1 MADTGEQVQL
11 SKEQYEL
18 LMKQA
23 ENQEQLLQTLVQMQA
38 QMNAMQEQMKMFA
51 MHFGQMYA
59 AQSIEETLQAMGAL
73 GRQEMQAKACTVY
86 SVDAFDSAKLF
97 TAGADGDRRYFSPEE
112 NSFLAQAIQSKE
124 PLIIQ
129 GQKEGE
135 NILAVPL
142 ENQNGEVIGL
152 ATVQGKDGGFSQQ
165 DIDAFSLQ
173 GGKIG
178 NAFRIGL
185 ENKFLHQKAITDNL
199 THLMNRD
206 GMNEFIRK
214 EVYPRLIHDEP
225 VSVIVFDIDKFKR
238 FNDTYGH
245 DVGDMCLKQVA
256 DTLSSHI
263 RQSPDNGVFRWG
275 GEEMVLILPAD
286 EERAAEI
293 AERLRKTIEA
303 KPLAVSETEHT
314 NITVSGG
321 IAQIRSKA
329 SLELDR
335 DKTLEEFQNAFER
348 ADAALYQAKENGRNQ
363 VVRADGQ
370 SPVKEQKSE
379 KERNVNPMAIPAH
392 GIYERETAQ
401 TIEDCE
407 YLLEALQIDEALQ
420 KRAEEYLQQHGNWS
434 DISASIQEAYCNTA
448 KAIVAEYCPAL
459 TVSFEAQ
466 GYDTLISLTDASG
479 KATVQYEG
487 QSTDELVRALTKD
500 GGVLVAATDEA
511 YGQVTM
517 IPTQAF
523 IKQLDKS
530 FKDSDFSI
538 SDYAKEMIESQIDVN
553 SSATVTLQMD
563 DTAGMSLLLDY
574 SDSQGVMELPESLL
588 ADKIK
593 DRLIR
598 EAFPQITG
606 SEQFVQRFADYAERF
621 RNEHQQHGQETDM
634 SLPADLVDFQM
645 KFGDFYDIRDMQ
657 EVTETEEDFRHRMIQ
672 GTSQALENISKGD
685 TQELENF
692 RDIIQGL
699 TEHQMPEDQAECNAL
714 AEKLLARLDALSP
727 APQKEQE
734 QPLAARTMYTR
745 EIYDKETKLA
755 KDIIEYIDSH
765 AAGQLGDLLG
775 SHSFDS
781 QKNIAALAEMLEH
794 EPDRDSVM
802 RFVDKIGK
810 KDIMNSAVRDE
821 WAENLMYRIAGI
833 QQEQMEMLGQHK
845 YTPEECQEL
854 TVQRAIYNHTV
865 PLVKFGEYTAFNKE
879 EGDVFRSL
887 LMKGEEPLALLTV
900 SKDIKAAMVDL
911 QYDAPDKMNAKEL
924 AQLADAYEE
933 PLKAAFDLSV
943 EFPESYEELDFLD
956 VDPKKNVVKDGNI
969 YRIGFDEADLDT
981 ILTRIGLTQDTGNL
995 DIFVADDMKT
1005 IIVDFVD
1012 SSRSAEVV
1020 PLAFT
1025 ERDMLHDT
1033 IAAFEREAK
1042 ALEQS
1047 AYQFPEG
1054 VYDTIRDMG
1063 SNEHVTLDGYLG
1075 DAVMVITKDADYDTN
1090 RNRIVMDMVGAE
1102 EMNLVTVDFQ
1112 MNGKSIASTYDIH
1125 VSDLESVLT
1134 DIRNGDTGYL
1144 VDESRPLEE
1153 IVKAEHIMTKAEL
1166 DKEGFQLSQ
1175 DINAFAVKNYL
1186 NDLIHPD
1193 DFGKVN
1199 GVRTFSQNPEQ
1210 RDTLLA
1216 LEAAVER
1223 LDADGSAEAARL
1235 IDALQTHR
1243 EHLAEHRL
1251 QHHMDDAERLTLA
1264 VYDVTRDG
1272 FPSARYGD
1280 VEAQRRE
1287 TSEGY
1292 TVGITKGGK
1301 PAAEITFRTEAKTA
1315 SVSFERGLDSR
1326 SEQRISKDF
1335 REIATD
1341 NGYKIHNPPRQQ
1353 ARE

>member
-112 NSFLAQAIQSKE
+112 HSFLAQAIQSKE

-129 GQKEGE
+129 GQEEGE

-348 ADAALYQAKENGRNQ
+348 ADAALYHAKENGRNQ

-392 GIYERETAQ
+392 GIYEGETAQ

-407 YLLEALQIDEALQ
+407 YLLEALQIHNGELQ
-420 KRAEEYLQQHGNWS
+420 KHAEEYLQQHGDWS
-434 DISASIQEAYCNTA
+434 NISASIQEAYCNAA
-448 KAIVAEYCPAL
+448 KAIVAEYYPAL
-459 TVSFEAQ
+459 TVSYELNGA
-466 GYDTLISLTDASG
+466 DTQISITGSTG
-479 KATVQYEG
+479 KVKVPYEG
-487 QSTDELVRALTKD
+487 QSTDELVRALTN
-500 GGVLVAATDEA
+500 GGDMLVVASYEPDR
-511 YGQVTM
+511 QVTM
-517 IPTQAF
+517 IPTDKF
-523 IKQLDKS
+523 INELNDS
-530 FKDSDFSI
+530 FENSEFSI
-538 SDYAKEMIESQIDVN
+538 SDYAEEMLASDSRTVTIQIDESGRMN
-553 SSATVTLQMD
+553 
-563 DTAGMSLLLDY
+563 LLLDFTEG
-574 SDSQGVMELPESLL
+574 QGLMEVSEAIL
-588 ADKIK
+588 ADEMK
-593 DRLIR
+593 DKVIT
-598 EAFPQITG
+598 EAFPQIRG
-606 SEQFVQRFADYAERF
+606 EAKFEREFSSYAEYF
-621 RNEHQQHGQETDM
+621 NKEHLSPDVDA
-634 SLPADLVDFQM
+634 SLAADLVDFQM

-685 TQELENF
+685 KQELENF
-692 RDIIQGL
+692 KDIIQGS

-802 RFVDKIGK
+802 RFVDRIGR

-845 YTPEECQEL
+845 YAPEECQEL

-956 VDPKKNVVKDGNI
+956 VDPKKDVVKDGNI

-995 DIFVADDMKT
+995 DIFIADDMKT

-1047 AYQFPEG
+1047 AYQLPEG

-1063 SNEHVTLDGYLG
+1063 SNEHITLDGYLG
-1075 DAVMVITKDADYDTN
+1075 DTVMVITKDADYDTN

-1112 MNGKSIASTYDIH
+1112 MNGRSIASTYDIH
-1125 VSDLESVLT
+1125 VSELESVLT

-1166 DKEGFQLSQ
+1166 DKEGYQLSQ

-1210 RDTLLA
+1210 RDTLFA
-1216 LEAAVER
+1216 LESAVER